1 MDAVRRT
8 VVASRPSVQLTTVLL
23 ADTRLAEWRCDLPK
37 GRPVVHHQGLSEPV
51 PVKRAQ

>member
-23 ADTRLAEWRCDLPK
+23 ADTRPAEWRCDLPK